1 MNLLVSSSDNI
12 YLVTEQEIK
21 PFVQE
26 HPSQPKG
33 LLDFLLT
40 EPNLKVDID
49 RYGKANDYYGITW
62 IGESIYTTFGEFPS
76 QLVELDKKGYIK
88 NIYLPP
94 RQHPQLM
101 RAHQITAAGTDII
114 ITSTNNDLLFK
125 FDTIKKYWSTY
136 HLGSLGFK
144 PILEK
149 DILHPNSVRFVNNE
163 LHVVVLTGII
173 RFSYP
178 NMQVIEKIPLDYLA
192 HNSWEM
198 DGEIWVCNSNKNCI
212 ESKTNKIQLEG
223 WTRGV
228 AMSDT
233 ELFVGAGQFGIR
245 EKRKQLHSKIF
256 IIKGKEIC
264 FPGIILDIL

>member
-114 ITSTNNDLLFK
+114 ITSTNNDLLLYCN
-125 FDTIKKYWSTY
+125 DPTSP
-136 HLGSLGFK
+136 
-144 PILEK
+144 PIALEA
-149 DILHPNSVRFVNNE
+149 LS
-163 LHVVVLTGII
+163 
-173 RFSYP
+173 SA
-178 NMQVIEKIPLDYLA
+178 LA
-192 HNSWEM
+192 Q
-198 DGEIWVCNSNKNCI
+198 GQLNKA
-212 ESKTNKIQLEG
+212 KL
-223 WTRGV
+223 
-228 AMSDT
+228 M
-233 ELFVGAGQFGIR
+233 
-245 EKRKQLHSKIF
+245 
-256 IIKGKEIC
+256 
-264 FPGIILDIL
+264 